1 MIRTDY
7 TVRMLQAVAAV
18 LGMAIVLWTSGVL
31 GLSGTA
37 QAAQVTSASATLSDS
52 APSTAA
58 NYTITFTT
66 PSGLVD
72 GESIELTFDPTFTLP
87 SGGFDFNDLDVT
99 DDGTE
104 ITLAAVAGG
113 GGPGTWGVATA
124 TDSITITVDG
134 ASVASSSV
142 IEIEIGTNAESGA
155 TGDNQIIN
163 PSSTTTSH
171 AIAIGGT
178 MQDAGEVRVAI
189 VDAVTVTANVE
200 TVFDF
205 TVAGVASGASVNS
218 SPTTTATTTS
228 PNALPF
234 GTLVGNTSVTLAHD
248 MTVTTNAANGFAVTV
263 EQSGDLQSS
272 TGATIDSFIDGA
284 YTDTP
289 SEWTGPSAT
298 IGDDSTYGHWG
309 LTSDDPDFSATADR
323 WVAASTTPVTI
334 FQNGGPADGTQT
346 GTGTSRI
353 GYQVQIS
360 DLQEAG
366 TDYSTT
372 LTYIA
377 TPTF

>member
-1 MIRTDY
+1 
-7 TVRMLQAVAAV
+7 MLQAVAAV
-18 LGMAIVLWTSGVL
+18 VGLSLVLWTIGVL

-66 PSGLVD
+66 PNGLVD
-72 GESIELTFDPTFTLP
+72 GETIVLTFDGTFTLP
-87 SGGFDFNDLDVT
+87 SGGFDFNDFDVT
-99 DDGTE
+99 DDGGE

-113 GGPGTWGVATA
+113 GGPGTWGVAT
-124 TDSITITVDG
+124 TTNSVTLTVDTNT
-134 ASVASSSV
+134 VASSSV
-142 IEIEIGTNAESGA
+142 IEIEIGSNATAGA
-155 TGDNQIIN
+155 TGNSQIIN

-178 MQDAGEVRVAI
+178 MLDSGEVRVAI
-189 VDAVTVTANVE
+189 IDTVTVSASVE

-205 TVAGVASGASVNS
+205 TVAGVDAGQTVNT
-218 SPTTTATTTS
+218 SPTTTIATTS
-228 PNALPF
+228 PAALPF
-234 GTLVGNTSVTLAHD
+234 GTLTADTSVTLAHD

-289 SEWTGPSAT
+289 SEWTSPSAT
-298 IGDDSTYGHWG
+298 IGDDTTYGHWG
-309 LTSDDPDFSATADR
+309 LTSDDPDFSGTADR

-334 FQNGGPADGTQT
+334 FENAGPADGTQT
-346 GTGTSRI
+346 GTGTVRI
-353 GYQVQIS
+353 GYQVQTS
-360 DLQEAG
+360 NLQEAG

>member
-1 MIRTDY
+1 MIRTESA
-7 TVRMLQAVAAV
+7 VRMLQAVAAV
-18 LGMAIVLWTSGVL
+18 VGLSVLLWTSGVL
-31 GLSGTA
+31 GMSGTA
-37 QAAQVTSASATLSDS
+37 QAAQITSASATLSDS

-66 PSGLVD
+66 PNGLVD
-72 GESIELTFDPTFTLP
+72 GETIVLTLP

-99 DDGTE
+99 DDGGE

-113 GGPGTWGVATA
+113 GGPGTWGVAT
-124 TDSITITVDG
+124 TTSSITLTVDTND
-134 ASVASSSV
+134 VASSSV
-142 IEIEIGTNAESGA
+142 IAIEIGTNATAGA
-155 TGDNQIIN
+155 TGNSQIVN
-163 PSSTTTSH
+163 PSATTTSH

-178 MQDAGEVRVAI
+178 MQDSGEVRVAI
-189 VDAVTVTANVE
+189 VDTVTVSASVE

-205 TVAGVASGASVNS
+205 TVAGVASGQTVNS
-218 SPTTTATTTS
+218 SPTTTVAATS
-228 PNALPF
+228 PAALPF
-234 GTLVGNTSVTLAHD
+234 GSLTANTSVTLAHD

-289 SEWTGPSAT
+289 TEWIGPSAT
-298 IGDDSTYGHWG
+298 IGDDTTYGHWG
-309 LTSDDPDFSATADR
+309 LTSDDPDFSVTADR

-346 GTGTSRI
+346 GTGTVRI
-353 GYQVQIS
+353 GYQVQTS